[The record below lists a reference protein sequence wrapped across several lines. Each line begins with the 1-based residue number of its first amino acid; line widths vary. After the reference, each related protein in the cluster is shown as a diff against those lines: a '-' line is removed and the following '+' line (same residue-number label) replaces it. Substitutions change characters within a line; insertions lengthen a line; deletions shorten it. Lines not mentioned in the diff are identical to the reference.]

1 MKIALIAMSGIRAE
15 NPELMKLGLKLPG
28 IFERAKTLFALICV
42 FLCSLCVS
50 CIIFPV
56 RVPTRTKTPLSTERK
71 TKIKVN
77 FIQVGSTSRAD
88 VLNNLGWINTGI
100 QEENFFWG
108 RWTSSAWRWVWA
120 VGAGG
125 GGALGSNRV
134 WGSHNLLVEF
144 DEKGLVKSYSVFND
158 GAILKR
164 LCATLTQRMR
174 EPLNLSPPIEIQ
186 VQHRHAREA
195 QYEPAKLILDK
206 ESFEFKEFTKKSHSF
221 EISPAKITRFSH
233 ASTFVRDPSSNA
245 SIIYSVHFGV
255 KTNAGKKITL
265 ALGPKA
271 LMVLA
276 RYFVQTNPNTRM
288 CPSQRNP
295 S

>member
-1 MKIALIAMSGIRAE
+1 MRLS
-15 NPELMKLGLKLPG
+15 NVVP
-28 IFERAKTLFALICV
+28 LICV
-42 FLCSLCVS
+42 FLGSLCVS
-50 CIIFPV
+50 CIVLPL
-56 RVPTRTKTPLSTERK
+56 RVATRTRAPSGTVRK

-77 FIQVGSTSRAD
+77 FIQVGSTSRED

-100 QEENFFWG
+100 QEENLFWG
-108 RWTSSAWRWVWA
+108 RWTSSAWDVVWV
-120 VGAGG
+120 VGGGYTAAGG
-125 GGALGSNRV
+125 SKRY
-134 WGSHNLLVEF
+134 WGNHNLFVEF

-195 QYEPAKLILDK
+195 QYEPAKLILGK

-245 SIIYSVHFGV
+245 SIIYSVHFGE

-265 ALGPKA
+265 ALGPQA

-276 RYFVQTNPNTRM
+276 KYFVQTNPNTYV
-288 CPSQRNP
+288 PSWLGSDSGGAGAQRSIIDLP
-295 S
+295 RGGGAARLTQFAEHK